1 MHSEQIKEWCP
12 RYRMPVL
19 KTSEKGWR
27 VEFYY
32 NKNGCFTRKQI
43 RVEKYRKQFPNNDNA
58 RMWIQENIMYPLSEE
73 LRKGWTPEQGLPRLA
88 AGTITLK
95 KLLDEFGNDKR
106 QKFGADI
113 LRSKSIGTYKTISL
127 LRNNPCL
134 LNVVALLPTAI
145 FPKSQHNK
153 PNAI

>member
-1 MHSEQIKEWCP
+1 MHGEQIKEWCP

-58 RMWIQENIMYPLSEE
+58 RMWIQENIMYPLS
-73 LRKGWTPEQGLPRLA
+73 
-88 AGTITLK
+88 
-95 KLLDEFGNDKR
+95 
-106 QKFGADI
+106 
-113 LRSKSIGTYKTISL
+113 
-127 LRNNPCL
+127 
-134 LNVVALLPTAI
+134 
-145 FPKSQHNK
+145 
-153 PNAI
+153 